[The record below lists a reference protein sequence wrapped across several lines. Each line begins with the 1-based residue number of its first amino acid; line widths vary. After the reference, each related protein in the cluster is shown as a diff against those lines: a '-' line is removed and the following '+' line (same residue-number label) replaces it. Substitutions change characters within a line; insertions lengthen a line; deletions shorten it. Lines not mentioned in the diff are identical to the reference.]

1 MAAALERPLVLIAH
15 VLVVDGVLE
24 RRAWERGW
32 EELALYGVGLA
43 PLPCLARRI
52 FRVRI
57 RFGDMNLYVD
67 LLALTLPLLLEEGPS
82 GSDEAAEVVTSSR
95 KGG

>member
-1 MAAALERPLVLIAH
+1 MAATLERPLVLIAH

-24 RRAWERGW
+24 RRARERGW

-52 FRVRI
+52 LRVRI
-57 RFGDMNLYVD
+57 WLCDVNLYVD
-67 LLALTLPLLLEEGPS
+67 LLALTLPFLLEEGSS
-82 GSDEAAEVVTSSR
+82 GSDEAAEVVTSS
-95 KGG
+95 

>member
-43 PLPCLARRI
+43 SLPCLARRI

-67 LLALTLPLLLEEGPS
+67 LLALTLPLLLEEGPG